1 MIENSKNL
9 LNTWKEIASSKI
21 YFIDT
26 LDSIKFRKKQTL
38 FSIFTALILLG
49 LGSWGFMVEVYQRN
63 WASSSICMLSLIY
76 VPLIVNIFIWFRGL
90 SIFDFAPN
98 MRYEEEKPRTKK
110 DDRAS
115 LSFKISSCIF
125 LFYYCYFIFR
135 LMGVFWSLGT
145 IIFFGILV
153 FLSKDRSYEKS

>member
-115 LSFKISSCIF
+115 LSFKNFF
-125 LFYYCYFIFR
+125 LYFPILLLLFH
-135 LMGVFWSLGT
+135 LSINGGLLEFGDYNFFWNT
-145 IIFFGILV
+145 C
-153 FLSKDRSYEKS
+153 FLIKGSFL